1 VFLCADNNAGEVM
14 KEAKLRA
21 SILGLLLLLT
31 SPVVA
36 QQADWD
42 AVVAAA
48 KKEGKLTIYNG
59 TGFAF
64 MGKLAEQF
72 QKTYGI
78 QTDVLVG
85 RATEIRE
92 RLRTEQTS
100 GRFIADINYSGN
112 TTIRAQQVEEKIL
125 APHPP
130 LPLAKTIE
138 APLLDDGVVVPT
150 NVGSY
155 GILVNTSEV
164 AAADAPK
171 SWQDVTN
178 PKWKGKIL
186 SDDMRVAGAGQA
198 FFQGAYTAF
207 GRGFHEK
214 LAMNDLVVSR
224 NFQESSR
231 RVARGEYPLY
241 VPFNISEWVGLKG
254 LPLKLVLPEEGLIY
268 IMLGMTGLKN
278 APHPN
283 AAALFMN
290 FSLELESQALVAR
303 EGFKPVVGNL
313 GDRVPP
319 EIAAINR
326 TRLLATTDPAR
337 TNEMLKLASEIY
349 K

>member
-1 VFLCADNNAGEVM
+1 MRGFIPAV
-14 KEAKLRA
+14 
-21 SILGLLLLLT
+21 LGAALALATPAL
-31 SPVVA
+31 A
-36 QQADWD
+36 QQPAIWD
-42 AVVAAA
+42 AVIAAA

-64 MGKLAEQF
+64 MGKLAEMF
-72 QKTYGI
+72 QKQYGI

-100 GRFIADINYSGN
+100 GRYIADINYSGN
-112 TTIRAQQVEEKIL
+112 TTIRAQQVEEQIL

-130 LPLAKTIE
+130 LPLAKNIE
-138 APLLDDGVVVPT
+138 SPLSDDGVVVPT

-155 GILVNTSEV
+155 GILVNTSIVPASE
-164 AAADAPK
+164 APK
-171 SWQDVTN
+171 NWQDVTN

-186 SDDMRVAGAGQA
+186 SDDLRVAGAGQA
-198 FFQGAYTAF
+198 FFQGSYVAF
-207 GRGFHEK
+207 GPDYHAR
-214 LAMNDLVVSR
+214 LAKNDLVVSR

-231 RVARGEYPLY
+231 RVARGEFPLY
-241 VPFNISEWVGLKG
+241 IPFNISEWVGLKG
-254 LPLKLVLPEEGLIY
+254 LPVKMVLPEEGLIY

-319 EIAAINR
+319 EIAEINR
-326 TRLLATTDPAR
+326 TKLLATTDPTR
-337 TNEMLKLASEIY
+337 TNEMLKLAAEIY

>member
-1 VFLCADNNAGEVM
+1 MRKAVV
-14 KEAKLRA
+14 AKLA
-21 SILGLLLLLT
+21 IAAFALAFAA
-31 SPVVA
+31 PAYA
-36 QQADWD
+36 QTAEWE
-42 AVVAAA
+42 AVIAAA
-48 KKEGKLTIYNG
+48 KKEGKLTVYNG

-64 MGKLAEQF
+64 MGRLAEMF
-72 QKTYGI
+72 QKAYGI

-92 RLRTEQTS
+92 RLRTEQAS

-112 TTIRAQQVEEKIL
+112 TTIRAQQTEEQIL
-125 APHPP
+125 APHAA
-130 LPLAKTIE
+130 LPLARTIE
-138 APLLDDGVVVPT
+138 APLSDDGIVVPT

-155 GILVNTSEV
+155 GILVNTSQI

-171 SWQDVTN
+171 NWRDVTN
-178 PKWKGKIL
+178 PRWKGKIL
-186 SDDMRVAGAGQA
+186 SDDLRVAGAGQA
-198 FFQGAYTAF
+198 FFQGAYVAF
-207 GRGFHEK
+207 GRGYHEQ
-214 LAMNDLVVSR
+214 LARNDLVVSR
-224 NFQESSR
+224 NFQESAR

-241 VPFNISEWVGLKG
+241 IPFNINEWVGLKG
-254 LPLKLVLPEEGLIY
+254 LPVKMILPEEGLIY

-290 FSLELESQALVAR
+290 FSLELDSQALIAR

-313 GDRVPP
+313 GERVPP
-319 EIAAINR
+319 EIAEINR
-326 TRLLATTDPAR
+326 TKLLATTDPAR